1 MTAICQQQKR
11 KAQILVAISLA
22 YGSNLRAEVD
32 FSANLITN
40 YHDMFLNMKCFGN
53 DFFKTSF
60 RYNFFGNSI
69 NLIRAEILVDYQ
81 LNDIIRVLLKNK
93 LL

>member
-1 MTAICQQQKR
+1 MIFFQP
-11 KAQILVAISLA
+11 SLR
-22 YGSNLRAEVD
+22 YNL
-32 FSANLITN
+32 
-40 YHDMFLNMKCFGN
+40 FGN
-53 DFFKTSF
+53 
-60 RYNFFGNSI
+60 RI

>member
-40 YHDMFLNMKCFGN
+40 YHNMFLNIKCSA
-53 DFFKTSF
+53 FFLLCL
-60 RYNFFGNSI
+60 RYSFFGNI
-69 NLIRAEILVDYQ
+69 KNLIRAQILVDYQ